1 MAEKL
6 ERVEMDSVVDLQV
19 SVEDSL
25 ELGAAADELASD
37 GDFHEASDLYDSAD
51 QNSPI
56 GTYGT
61 GGTIGVVAESP
72 ISTSATQRSSA
83 SEVREVSNPSE
94 RGRSDLNHIGQV
106 ELMQNPQEI
115 AVRLLLM
122 SEVISCNARGRWFQ
136 V

>member
-72 ISTSATQRSSA
+72 TSIPAMQRSSA

-94 RGRSDLNHIGQV
+94 RMLPHWSGRTDA
-106 ELMQNPQEI
+106 ELSGDGHRV
-115 AVRLLLM
+115 AVNVGSVPR
-122 SEVISCNARGRWFQ
+122 
-136 V
+136 